1 MKYVLKK
8 IILWITVFLQLIVPF
23 CTYVFVRRGTPVR
36 KIRFLQHKTSCV
48 VLGNGPSLKNDI
60 ESILDNID
68 KHDFFAVNQFSE
80 SEYFVKIKPNKYILL
95 DPYFW
100 DADAAEAR
108 KIKRQKA
115 FDCLN
120 KADWV
125 IQLFI
130 PDYADYSSISKSIT
144 NKNIQL
150 VRYRISPIELETSH
164 ITAKIL
170 EKTRIFGPSAFNVLV
185 YAIYFSI
192 MAKYK
197 EIYIYGADMSF
208 HTQICVDQ
216 ETNALY
222 MVYEH
227 FYGKTE
233 KVPCVKNS
241 QLTKFFTMHEYIK
254 MTASIFYAH
263 EVLNLLAEQL
273 NVKIYNKS
281 SFSLIDAYAR

>member
-1 MKYVLKK
+1 M
-8 IILWITVFLQLIVPF
+8 
-23 CTYVFVRRGTPVR
+23 
-36 KIRFLQHKTSCV
+36 
-48 VLGNGPSLKNDI
+48 
-60 ESILDNID
+60 D

-80 SEYFVKIKPNKYILL
+80 SEYFAIIRPSKYMLL

-120 KADWV
+120 KADWT

-130 PDYADYSSISKSIT
+130 PDYADWSIISKSIT
-144 NKNIQL
+144 NDNIQL
-150 VRYRISPIELETSH
+150 VRYRISPIELVTPNM
-164 ITAKIL
+164 TAKIL
-170 EKTRIFGPSAFNVLV
+170 GKISIFGPSAFNVLV

-208 HTQICVDQ
+208 HNQITVDQ
-216 ETNALY
+216 KTNALY
-222 MVYEH
+222 SVFEH
-227 FYGKTE
+227 FYGQSE
-233 KVPCVKNS
+233 RLPCVKNS
-241 QLTKFFTMHEYIK
+241 QLTAFFTMREYMK

-263 EVLNLLAEQL
+263 EVLSLLAQQL
-273 NVKIYNKS
+273 EIKIYNKS
-281 SFSLIDAYAR
+281 SFSLIDVYAR